1 MAHQQYRDQKSLV
14 SSKTKQYTTYTRM
27 KIGGQEKCP
36 QPQRPIGSAIVIVSR
51 VCKSHEKS
59 RSWWRSGKHLA
70 ISRQ

>member
-27 KIGGQEKCP
+27 KIEGQEKCA
-36 QPQRPIGSAIVIVSR
+36 QRPIGSAIVIVSR

-59 RSWWRSGKHLA
+59 RSW
-70 ISRQ
+70 